1 RSRIERADA
10 ALSALPAR
18 ILGNLQ
24 GERQRV
30 SSMMRQGDTAISHAL
45 VRGRALLAGQDRV
58 LQSLSYKNVL
68 KRGYAVVRDADDK
81 PLTRAAAV
89 TSGQPLS
96 IEFSDGRV
104 GAAAGAMPE
113 GPAMPPVTPASGRK
127 KPAAK
132 AERATDPP
140 RQGGLS

>member
-30 SSMMRQGDTAISHAL
+30 FSMMRQGDTAISHAL

-68 KRGYAVVRDADDK
+68 KRGYAVVRDADDR
-81 PLTRAAAV
+81 PLTRVAAV

-96 IEFSDGRV
+96 ID
-104 GAAAGAMPE
+104 
-113 GPAMPPVTPASGRK
+113 RK
-127 KPAAK
+127 STRLNSSHVKISYAVFCLK
-132 AERATDPP
+132 K
-140 RQGGLS
+140 